1 MDIDNLKTRSDLSLE
16 EIEYLMKKE
25 KNVKVYKKLSCIRF
39 RTTGYSK
46 LESFEL
52 ANIKRSTG
60 YHIEDIWE

>member
-25 KNVKVYKKLSCIRF
+25 KNVKVYKKLSYIRF
-39 RTTGYSK
+39 RTMGYSK
-46 LESFEL
+46 LESIEL